1 MIRTSCSQCRGPW
14 GSIPDW
20 SLEVVR
26 PKNTKT
32 KQKLAITLRCSIGMS
47 FNHAFI
53 VSKVDI
59 LPSYSFILQ
68 HIVWDLLSVHFFFFC
83 LLSFFFS
90 SLYEISF
97 P

>member
-1 MIRTSCSQCRGPW
+1 M
-14 GSIPDW
+14 
-20 SLEVVR
+20 VR

-32 KQKLAITLRCSIGMS
+32 KQKLAITLMCSISMR

-68 HIVWDLLSVHFFFFC
+68 HIVWDLLSVLFFFFC